1 MKNNFDIHQW
11 QAKYLKENAEQLQSL
26 ADYYSSRGGG
36 VKTVS
41 RTIDNLIGIAAL
53 DKETHNQLIDAITDL
68 VDEVEKDMDY

>member
-1 MKNNFDIHQW
+1 MKNDFDIHQW

-41 RTIDNLIGIAAL
+41 RTIDNLISIAGL
-53 DKETHNQLIDAITDL
+53 DIQTHNQLIDAITDL